1 MSPEKRR
8 DIVGLVSFGLF
19 LVLVGIIIAITPDW
33 YAAARS
39 FIEDFELEKV
49 NGNIYLPAPA
59 EPYDHKVVYTAV
71 EQFCL
76 AWGIFQIGI
85 LVLRF
90 FLGQTV
96 HKKAETF
103 SGIIFWLCT
112 AYATS
117 LLLAESLSWFGL
129 WAVILI
135 IIGLAIVARSLVV
148 LLYELMR

>member
-1 MSPEKRR
+1 MSREKRL

-19 LVLVGIIIAITPDW
+19 LVLVGVIIAVTPGW

-39 FIEDFELEKV
+39 FVEDFELEKV
-49 NGNIYLPAPA
+49 NGNISLPAPA
-59 EPYDHKVVYTAV
+59 DPYDHEVVYTAV
-71 EQFCL
+71 ERFCL
-76 AWGIFQIGI
+76 VWGVFQIGI

-96 HKKAETF
+96 NKKAETF
-103 SGIIFWLCT
+103 SGIVFWLGA

-135 IIGLAIVARSLVV
+135 VIGLSIVARSLVV
-148 LLYELMR
+148 LLYKLMR